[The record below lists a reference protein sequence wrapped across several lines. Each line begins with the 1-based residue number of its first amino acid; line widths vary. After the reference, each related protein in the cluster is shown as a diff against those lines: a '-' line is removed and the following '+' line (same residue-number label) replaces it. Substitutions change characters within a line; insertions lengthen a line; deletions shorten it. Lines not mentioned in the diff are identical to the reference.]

1 MREEVCEALGI
12 EESACELSMG
22 MSGDF
27 EAAIEMG
34 STNVRVGEHDLRG
47 TRLLEEVS
55 LHFLFLVAS
64 RRPRA
69 PLIVRSRRAVASR
82 ASHVEN
88 KVERVRRARARRVRE
103 HDAFAFPLWYCYA
116 PSKSTDAGES
126 ERRRGAQRRVH
137 EQWIERR
144 RSQRAFD
151 ETLARRARET

>member
-1 MREEVCEALGI
+1 MEQFI
-12 EESACELSMG
+12 
-22 MSGDF
+22 F
-27 EAAIEMG
+27 Y
-34 STNVRVGEHDLRG
+34 
-47 TRLLEEVS
+47 
-55 LHFLFLVAS
+55 FLVAS

-103 HDAFAFPLWYCYA
+103 RDVRVPALVLLCPEQIDVDAG
-116 PSKSTDAGES
+116 GES